1 MVKAVF
7 AGSFDPPTYGHL
19 NVIERASKLFD
30 CVDVVISVNP
40 DKRYMFNENE
50 RFEMLSEMIKPFENV
65 ELHIWDG
72 LIVKYAEQ
80 VGAKVLVRGI
90 RTQNDFLY
98 EFDLALMNKA
108 LDANIETMF
117 IPTDEE
123 FAIVKSSSIKELAK
137 FGGNISKMVP
147 PNVEET
153 LRRKLEKSGQ

>member
-40 DKRYMFNENE
+40 DKRYMFIENE
-50 RFEMLSEMIKPFENV
+50 RFEMLSEMIKPFSNV

-153 LRRKLEKSGQ
+153 LRRKLEKSEQ

>member
-1 MVKAVF
+1 
-7 AGSFDPPTYGHL
+7 
-19 NVIERASKLFD
+19 
-30 CVDVVISVNP
+30 
-40 DKRYMFNENE
+40 
-50 RFEMLSEMIKPFENV
+50 
-65 ELHIWDG
+65 
-72 LIVKYAEQ
+72 
-80 VGAKVLVRGI
+80 
-90 RTQNDFLY
+90 
-98 EFDLALMNKA
+98 MNKA

>member
-40 DKRYMFNENE
+40 DKKYMFNENE
-50 RFEMLSEMIKPFENV
+50 RFEMLSEMIKPFSNV

-147 PNVEET
+147 KNVEET
-153 LRRKLEKSGQ
+153 LIGKIKENK